1 MKERGIGPDLSL
13 RPMSEAVPVAMATR
27 ISLPSVGGADGGQ
40 GHSGGILEYSGIPKT
55 ISLDR
60 VPSW

>member
-1 MKERGIGPDLSL
+1 MKERGIGPDPSL
-13 RPMSEAVPVAMATR
+13 HPMWEAVPVATATGN
-27 ISLPSVGGADGGQ
+27 SLPLVGGADGGQ
-40 GHSGGILEYSGIPKT
+40 GHPGEILEYSGIPKT

>member
-13 RPMSEAVPVAMATR
+13 HPGQEAVSVATATR
-27 ISLPSVGGADGGQ
+27 ISLPLVGGADGGQ

-60 VPSW
+60 VASW